1 MKIANSRCSKIALGL
16 TLVLFTA
23 ITAACGDSNT
33 PADEAAEAPPAE
45 VVETAMSEPT
55 VDSGATEAE
64 EDAGDAM
71 TGGED
76 GGDADSGDADAGD
89 PDAGDDDGSQTGA
102 VTSID
107 GVGLPMPAGLVD
119 TVTAERVLAEGID
132 PETGVASAD
141 GPAWAAVPEH
151 IVLRLEGYPSM
162 NALHEPVIR
171 VYPAA
176 GYALANPAVSDATNT
191 LGAMIDADPTTWSA
205 HAPMPFLPTFNA
217 AQVFS
222 TQPARI
228 DFEGGRGI
236 RFVTMFSQAYV
247 PVTNAEIFYTFQG
260 LTADGSRYV
269 SAILPVRTDALSD
282 EIDLTTWEV
291 PGEDYASY
299 IEDTRAELDALG
311 PADFEPGLEALDE
324 MIASLTVEPGGE

>member
-1 MKIANSRCSKIALGL
+1 MKIADTKWTRIAFSL
-16 TLVLFTA
+16 TLVFLTA
-23 ITAACGDSNT
+23 STVACGGAAT
-33 PADEAAEAPPAE
+33 PADEAAEATPAE
-45 VVETAMSEPT
+45 VVETEMSEPT
-55 VDSGATEAE
+55 VDSAATEAG
-64 EDAGDAM
+64 DDPGDAA

-76 GGDADSGDADAGD
+76 DGDATE
-89 PDAGDDDGSQTGA
+89 SQTGA

-119 TVTAERVLAEGID
+119 AVTAERVPAEGID
-132 PETGVASAD
+132 PETGVASED

-151 IVLRLEGYPSM
+151 VALRLEGYPSM
-162 NALHEPVIR
+162 NALHEPVVR

-191 LGAMIDADPTTWSA
+191 LGAMIDADPATWSA
-205 HAPMPFLPTFNA
+205 QAPMPFLPTFNA

-269 SAILPVRTDALSD
+269 SAILPVRTDALAD

-291 PGEDYASY
+291 PGGDYASH
-299 IEDTRAELDALG
+299 IEDTVAELDALG
-311 PADFEPGLEALDE
+311 AADFEPSLEALDE
-324 MIASLTVEPGGE
+324 MIASLMVAPAGE